1 MAYCRKCGN
10 MIPDT
15 STYCTHCGNPT
26 SPSAQTKPNQQG
38 LETAIKVMF
47 FISYIP

>member
-26 SPSAQTKPNQQG
+26 SPNA
-38 LETAIKVMF
+38 
-47 FISYIP
+47 